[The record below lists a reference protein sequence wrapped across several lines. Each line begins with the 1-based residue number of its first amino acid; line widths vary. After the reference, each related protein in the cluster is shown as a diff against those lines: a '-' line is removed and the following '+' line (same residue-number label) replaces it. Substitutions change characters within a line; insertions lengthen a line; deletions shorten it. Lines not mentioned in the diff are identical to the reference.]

1 MSLLELTEQICSY
14 MKTEVYPDDHE
25 ELEEQFLN
33 HLNALRSSVSAW
45 PIGDESTM
53 LFNAEIQFDTLYVLI
68 DGEYGEEEF
77 AFPMEAI
84 RSHNPV
90 DQMRICSMLEL
101 ISELDRNIIDY
112 EQRAANARESKAKLE
127 SRMAILLTGINK
139 PIGE

>member
-1 MSLLELTEQICSY
+1 MDLLELTEQICSY
-14 MKTEVYPDDHE
+14 MKTGVYPENHE
-25 ELEEQFLN
+25 ELEAQFLH

-53 LFNAEIQFDTLYVLI
+53 LFNAEIQFDTLYVSI

-90 DQMRICSMLEL
+90 DQMRICSMAEL
-101 ISELDRNIIDY
+101 IKDLDLKIIDY
-112 EQRAANARESKAKLE
+112 EQRAANARNSKAKLE
-127 SRMAILLTGINK
+127 SRMAILLTKINK